1 MEAANAA
8 VPRISTAEAIVRYAN
23 AAAVFVDVRDS
34 AAIAATG
41 TIKGARRIPRGTLE
55 FMADP
60 ATAAHNEVLTNDAKV
75 YLISAA
81 DRQAAL
87 ASKTLFE
94 GLHQC
99 NQHWRNRGLG
109 QSRWSHSRSLS
120 RLLSPHI

>member
-8 VPRISTAEAIVRYAN
+8 VPRISAAEAIVRYAN

-41 TIKGARRIPRGTLE
+41 TIKGARRIPRGMLE

-60 ATAAHNEVLTNDAKV
+60 ATAAHNKALTNDAEV
-75 YLISAA
+75 YLVCAA

-87 ASKTLFE
+87 APKTLFE

-99 NQHWRNRGLG
+99 NQHWRYRGLAKAVG
-109 QSRWSHSRSLS
+109 
-120 RLLSPHI
+120 PIEEA